1 MDVGHRHRRLDDAR
15 KRRAVGELLERCVAP
30 DRLDEMVVGHDQA
43 GHTHAAARVLRDP
56 PEIRAHPLEL
66 HPTVLLD
73 YPVAG
78 DVERRL
84 VQAIPAT
91 ATSTPTTLASCGT
104 RIEPSQKLSSRSASM
119 AKRPTE

>member
-1 MDVGHRHRRLDDAR
+1 
-15 KRRAVGELLERCVAP
+15 
-30 DRLDEMVVGHDQA
+30 MVPCSAASRTWDFFFSDQDIA
-43 GHTHAAARVLRDP
+43 LVYHAAHHPLVTVSGLS
-56 PEIRAHPLEL
+56 RATCVEMPTLEL

-73 YPVAG
+73 YPVTG

-84 VQAIPAT
+84 AQAIPAT

-104 RIEPSQKLSSRSASM
+104 RIAPSQKLSSRSASM